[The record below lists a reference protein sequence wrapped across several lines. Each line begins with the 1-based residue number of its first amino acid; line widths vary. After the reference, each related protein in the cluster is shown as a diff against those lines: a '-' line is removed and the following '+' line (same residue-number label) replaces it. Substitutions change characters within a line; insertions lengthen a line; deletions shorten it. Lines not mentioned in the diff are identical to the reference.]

1 MQSSQRHVPLQV
13 ISVGLTQEDVADLIE
28 DTQGVCTCS
37 TRCKPVPTSTIPR
50 TVNQSEVEGL
60 YRRFRQ
66 LDKARKARI
75 IDTRCTCVPTPQQGF
90 LTAAELENI
99 PELSINPL
107 AKRVSHLY
115 EGANFKVPFFL
126 IWLVC
131 CTSNLNAG
139 VFAPVGC
146 I

>member
-1 MQSSQRHVPLQV
+1 M
-13 ISVGLTQEDVADLIE
+13 
-28 DTQGVCTCS
+28 GVHNT
-37 TRCKPVPTSTIPR
+37 THH

-66 LDKARKARI
+66 LDKARKVRRRMYAPL
-75 IDTRCTCVPTPQQGF
+75 TQLTSVQGF

-115 EGANFKVPFFL
+115 EGANFKARPY
-126 IWLVC
+126 C
-131 CTSNLNAG
+131 
-139 VFAPVGC
+139 P
-146 I
+146 